1 MMTGCVLECISRHIT
16 WYLTS
21 DDRWSCIQGV
31 LPGTAPICLQEE
43 EKKKSI
49 VHHLSYHDVSA
60 RRFNSPLSRILIES
74 ILLLRPPTPRP
85 YPINSFVII
94 KEVVAQWYTVCRLA
108 VRETRQWQVNKYDPI
123 EFATTGGGA
132 HDRSPV

>member
-1 MMTGCVLECISRHIT
+1 MMTGCVLRCISRHIT

-21 DDRWSCIQGV
+21 DDRWSYIQGV
-31 LPGTAPICLQEE
+31 LPGTAPICLQER
-43 EKKKSI
+43 KKKKE
-49 VHHLSYHDVSA
+49 Y
-60 RRFNSPLSRILIES
+60 SPPLVMSRCVRKTFQFPVAS
-74 ILLLRPPTPRP
+74 DSHR
-85 YPINSFVII
+85 INPSFVLRRPSSVNSVVIII
-94 KEVVAQWYTVCRLA
+94 KVVAQWYNVCRLA

>member
-1 MMTGCVLECISRHIT
+1 MMTGCVLECVSTCRYIT

-43 EKKKSI
+43 EKKSI
-49 VHHLSYHDVSA
+49 VHHLSCHDVSA

-74 ILLLRPPTPRP
+74 ILPSSSDPHLLPTDLLSSRRSLP
-85 YPINSFVII
+85 SG
-94 KEVVAQWYTVCRLA
+94 
-108 VRETRQWQVNKYDPI
+108 
-123 EFATTGGGA
+123 TTSAG
-132 HDRSPV
+132 